1 MTEYLNDISKLID
14 EKLKPLLDM
23 QQQLIDQNIRLS
35 EQINNTPPLK
45 PPKLVRSTNIM
56 NNKEDVT
63 LMKNDQG
70 IYYVT
75 GNTYPIKDDIKN
87 IGAMFNDSRQLKVWS
102 FNPGV
107 SVDEITESLSSK
119 CKLEN
124 KSV

>member
-1 MTEYLNDISKLID
+1 MTEYLNDISKLLD

-35 EQINNTPPLK
+35 EQINNTPPSN

-56 NNKEDVT
+56 SNKEDVT

-107 SVDEITESLSSK
+107 SVDEITKSLSSK

-124 KSV
+124 KTV

>member
-1 MTEYLNDISKLID
+1 MTEYLNDISKLLD

-35 EQINNTPPLK
+35 EQINNTAPAK

-87 IGAMFNDSRQLKVWS
+87 IGAMFNDNRQLKVWS

-107 SVDEITESLSSK
+107 SVDEITQSLSSK
-119 CKLEN
+119 CKLED
-124 KSV
+124 KTV

>member
-1 MTEYLNDISKLID
+1 MTEYLNDISKLLD

-35 EQINNTPPLK
+35 EQINNTSTSN
-45 PPKLVRSTNIM
+45 PPKLVRSNNIM

-63 LMKNDQG
+63 LMKNEQG

-75 GNTYPIKDDIKN
+75 GNTYPIKDDIKT

-107 SVDEITESLSSK
+107 SVGEITESLSSK

-124 KSV
+124 KTV

>member
-1 MTEYLNDISKLID
+1 MTEYLNDISKLLD

-35 EQINNTPPLK
+35 QQINNTPPSK

-75 GNTYPIKDDIKN
+75 GNTYPIND
-87 IGAMFNDSRQLKVWS
+87 DSRQLKVWS

-107 SVDEITESLSSK
+107 LVDEITESLSSK
-119 CKLEN
+119 CKLED
-124 KSV
+124 KTV